1 MPFEIIRH
9 DITNMKTDVI
19 VNPVNSKLQLSD
31 SGVCGSILKKAGIE
45 NLQAANYN
53 CNSDGT
59 ELNFSAINDVLCC
72 VRRDKH
78 ISEGWKEKIKKILKR
93 KEKTNSL

>member
-1 MPFEIIRH
+1 MPFEIIRQ

-19 VNPVNSKLQLSD
+19 VNPINSKLQLSD
-31 SGVCGSILKKAGIE
+31 SGIFGSILKKAGIE

-72 VRRDKH
+72 VRRDEH
-78 ISEGWKEKIKKILKR
+78 ISECWKAKIEKNFKKRR
-93 KEKTNSL
+93 KNK